1 MSSATS
7 AANAVSPIGVDSRGL
22 RILKVLGWIAAGALV
37 LGGLDLLGVDVW
49 GWIAGLW
56 DTVQS
61 VSGWYLIAGA
71 ALRTAQTAFISLA
84 WLFILRAAYP
94 HVHIGFAPV
103 FAANAVGTGLEAV
116 LPASLGT
123 VVMLLM
129 FVAIIPGATLAG
141 VTAAW
146 AVEKIFFT
154 VVNVFVYVYLFVAVP
169 GSFSVE
175 LGTLRRH
182 PGWTVLIVGG
192 VVALVVVLVRTF
204 WPKLRHLWEDAKQGG
219 AILSSPRDYFVK
231 VVLPSLASYL
241 AKLAIIGVFL
251 AAFAIPVTFS
261 SVMHVV
267 AGNSIA
273 GATAVTPGAAGV
285 TQAISAVALSDF
297 TDAQT
302 ATAYSLAQ
310 QLVMTAW
317 NVVFAVLLVLL
328 VFGWTNGRALV
339 KSSYAEAKDAS
350 QTEAQERQGTP
361 RARGGGP
368 RMTGTILLVLGS
380 FLASAVE
387 MVEALTIVLGV
398 GVVRG
403 WRSTLFGVGAAAV
416 VLAGLIA
423 TIGPALGSIPIDAL
437 RLVVGA
443 LLLVFGL
450 QWLRKAILRSSGY
463 KAHHDEEEAF
473 REGREQAAAAGT
485 DQRAGLDW
493 YSFTVAFK
501 GVLLEGLEV
510 VFIVI
515 SFGAA
520 QGRFGPAVLG
530 AAAAVVIV
538 VAAGLLAR
546 GPLERVPENAIKFAV
561 GLLLTSF
568 GTFWAAEG
576 AGVDWPGDELSLLA
590 VIAFVGALSFGLV
603 RSLRRQRL
611 SAAPAGAGA

>member
-1 MSSATS
+1 
-7 AANAVSPIGVDSRGL
+7 
-22 RILKVLGWIAAGALV
+22 
-37 LGGLDLLGVDVW
+37 
-49 GWIAGLW
+49 
-56 DTVQS
+56 
-61 VSGWYLIAGA
+61 
-71 ALRTAQTAFISLA
+71 
-84 WLFILRAAYP
+84 
-94 HVHIGFAPV
+94 
-103 FAANAVGTGLEAV
+103 
-116 LPASLGT
+116 
-123 VVMLLM
+123 
-129 FVAIIPGATLAG
+129 
-141 VTAAW
+141 
-146 AVEKIFFT
+146 
-154 VVNVFVYVYLFVAVP
+154 
-169 GSFSVE
+169 
-175 LGTLRRH
+175 
-182 PGWTVLIVGG
+182 
-192 VVALVVVLVRTF
+192 
-204 WPKLRHLWEDAKQGG
+204 
-219 AILSSPRDYFVK
+219 
-231 VVLPSLASYL
+231 
-241 AKLAIIGVFL
+241 
-251 AAFAIPVTFS
+251 
-261 SVMHVV
+261 
-267 AGNSIA
+267 
-273 GATAVTPGAAGV
+273 
-285 TQAISAVALSDF
+285 
-297 TDAQT
+297 
-302 ATAYSLAQ
+302 
-310 QLVMTAW
+310 
-317 NVVFAVLLVLL
+317 
-328 VFGWTNGRALV
+328 
-339 KSSYAEAKDAS
+339 
-350 QTEAQERQGTP
+350 
-361 RARGGGP
+361 
-368 RMTGTILLVLGS
+368 MTGTILLVLGS

-403 WRSTLFGVGAAAV
+403 WRSTLFGVGAATV

-463 KAHHDEEEAF
+463 KALHDEEEAF

-538 VAAGLLAR
+538 VVAGLLAR

-568 GTFWAAEG
+568 GIFWAAEG